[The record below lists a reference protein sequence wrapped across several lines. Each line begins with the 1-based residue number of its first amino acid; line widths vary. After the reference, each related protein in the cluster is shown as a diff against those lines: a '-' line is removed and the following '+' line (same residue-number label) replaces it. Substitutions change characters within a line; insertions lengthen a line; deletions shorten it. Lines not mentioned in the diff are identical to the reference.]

1 MIAAQIYNAN
11 LPRGRRAREPYDYF
25 PEHKRRQSNRNADR
39 QMSENEVKLRQRI
52 ASANFAKL
60 SKAKKKNGR

>member
-1 MIAAQIYNAN
+1 
-11 LPRGRRAREPYDYF
+11 
-25 PEHKRRQSNRNADR
+25 
-39 QMSENEVKLRQRI
+39 MSENEVKLRQRI